1 MILISPHCSKCSFF
15 VQKINFD
22 FPRKLSIFFGGEKL
36 VKMLWFWTF
45 LAVDNFDFTRKIVKK
60 KLGEKL
66 VKMLWFWLT
75 ILISWE
81 KLGEKLVKMLWFCFW
96 TKIWLLNPV
105 KKFSSKFVY
114 IQARPCRTQF
124 NLTNFFTLK
133 ISILTRIL
141 LCLHF
146 FHFNEYFQ
154 SKLKQPKHKILWS
167 TILPL
172 LKNLWPL
179 LTLWKTSRTTKRTRK
194 LFLRLC
200 LIRTSKPR

>member
-1 MILISPHCSKCSFF
+1 MGENSWKCCGFELFSYWQLWFHEKNWVKNSRKCCGF
-15 VQKINFD
+15 VFGQKFD
-22 FPRKLSIFFGGEKL
+22 FSNS
-36 VKMLWFWTF
+36 VK
-45 LAVDNFDFTRKIVKK
+45 
-60 KLGEKL
+60 
-66 VKMLWFWLT
+66 
-75 ILISWE
+75 
-81 KLGEKLVKMLWFCFW
+81 
-96 TKIWLLNPV
+96 NPV

-114 IQARPCRTQF
+114 IQAKPCRTQF